1 MRWNWQS
8 VVVYVL
14 VALAALGLNATW
26 AQSAQERVSAAHELS
41 PAGEGFGPYEV
52 DGMGPDPAPAAQ
64 GGGGWWPHVEE
75 ACAVHGC
82 DPNYLHSILMCESNG
97 DPGAAAYNPSSG
109 NMTLGLLQ
117 IDEMWGSIAYAGGV
131 EQIWWAAAHL
141 DDVWWAC
148 G

>member
-1 MRWNWQS
+1 MRRAGW
-8 VVVYVL
+8 VVYLL
-14 VALAALGLNATW
+14 VALAALALNSTW
-26 AQSAQERVSAAHELS
+26 AQSAQERVLSAHEL
-41 PAGEGFGPYEV
+41 AMTDGVFGPYETEGV
-52 DGMGPDPAPAAQ
+52 GPDLAPATQ
-64 GGGGWWPHVEE
+64 SGGGWWPHVEE

-82 DPNYLHSILMCESNG
+82 DPNYLHAILMCESNG
-97 DPGAAAYNPSSG
+97 DPAAAAYNPSSG

-141 DDVWWAC
+141 GEVYWVC